1 MRFCTPSILWQ
12 SETVAKL
19 AKARTR
25 RGGGGAYVQLE
36 LAQALVDN
44 GYASV
49 AELAHTKF
57 EDVSPP
63 VTGAAAALLRGV
75 LTQEARANEAA
86 NQAVDAR

>member
-1 MRFCTPSILWQ
+1 MQ
-12 SETVAKL
+12 
-19 AKARTR
+19 
-25 RGGGGAYVQLE
+25 YE
-36 LAQALVDN
+36 LAQGLSDN

-75 LTQEARANEAA
+75 LAQEAKAHEAA
-86 NQAVDAR
+86 NQAVDGR